1 MTPIYVTDAFIQIV
15 RCSQQRKC
23 SAMCVDIAV
32 IRKQTAP
39 VSLNEIVLTSAYAA
53 THERP
58 LATGSLGRSIGTP
71 RFVVETG
78 TRRSARRYRLSTT
91 AADAHVR

>member
-23 SAMCVDIAV
+23 SAMRVDIAV

-39 VSLNEIVLTSAYAA
+39 VIVLNSAYAA

-58 LATGSLGRSIGTP
+58 LATGSLGSSIGTP
-71 RFVVETG
+71 RCVVQTG
-78 TRRSARRYRLSTT
+78 TRRSARRYRRSTT